1 MGFWT
6 LRSSGTESQGP
17 NFLRFQRINLTPPS
31 KYCDS
36 ALIAVVFNEPT
47 VVNEEGTR
55 RYISDG
61 NTVGAM
67 APHAEL
73 MASVGKGQIDLSEV
87 GVIEAREHVEQALR
101 EGGYRTTLFNINGDL
116 KRLIDFLE
124 DTKPDLVFNLCEG
137 VRNQAI
143 HEMHIAGIFELLGVP
158 FTGAGAF
165 ALGSC
170 LNKVR
175 TKEILSYHDIPTARF
190 LMVRTLAD
198 LDANHLDLRFPLI
211 VKPSREDASIGI
223 ENSSVVR
230 DQTALRDRVRFVL
243 ETHQQPALVEEFIEG
258 RELNVAI
265 VGTADPIVLP
275 ISEIDFSGLPSGYP
289 KIVTYNA
296 KWMEG
301 TPEYVGTVGTCPA
314 ALDAEVER
322 LVRRIALLAYRVME
336 VRDYARV
343 DLRLAADGTPYALEV
358 NPNPDIS
365 EDAGFARSGRT
376 HGWTYPEMI
385 AAIVESALERTAQ
398 PGHAHQK
405 I

>member
-1 MGFWT
+1 M
-6 LRSSGTESQGP
+6 
-17 NFLRFQRINLTPPS
+17 TPPS
-31 KYCDS
+31 KYRDS

-47 VVNEEGTR
+47 VVSEEGNR
-55 RYISDG
+55 RYISDSSTLG
-61 NTVGAM
+61 PM

-73 MASVGKGQIDLSEV
+73 VAAVDKGLIDLSEV

-101 EGGYRTTLFNINGDL
+101 EEGYRTTLCNINGDL
-116 KRLIDFLE
+116 KRLIDFLQ

-143 HEMHIAGIFELLGVP
+143 HEMHVAGIFELLGVP

-175 TKEILSYHDIPTARF
+175 TKEILSYHGIPTARF
-190 LMVRTLAD
+190 MMVRSLAD
-198 LDANHLDLRFPLI
+198 LESNHLDLRFPLI

-223 ENSSVVR
+223 ENASVVQDR
-230 DQTALRDRVRFVL
+230 ATLRERVRFVL

-265 VGTADPIVLP
+265 VGTTDPLVLP
-275 ISEIDFSGLPSGYP
+275 ISEIDFSGLPSGFP

-296 KWMEG
+296 KWVEG

-314 ALDAEVER
+314 KLDPEVER
-322 LVRRIALLAYRVME
+322 SVRRIALRAYQVME
-336 VRDYARV
+336 VRDYGRV
-343 DLRLAADGTPYALEV
+343 DLRLTADGTPYALEV

-376 HGWTYPEMI
+376 HGWTYSQMI
-385 AAIVESALERTAQ
+385 AAIVDSALERTVQ